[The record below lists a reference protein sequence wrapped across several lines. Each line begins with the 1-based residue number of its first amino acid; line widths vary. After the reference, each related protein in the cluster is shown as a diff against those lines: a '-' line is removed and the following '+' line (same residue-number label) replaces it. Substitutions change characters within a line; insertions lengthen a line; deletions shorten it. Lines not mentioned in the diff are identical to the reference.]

1 MNAANSINPIELD
14 ATITALGNIWLQSF
28 LQLHDPTTKEEDVIA
43 TATAASALL
52 RQVLRLSREQT
63 TIISQEQLRHLKRED
78 SLSESM
84 TNLLQELRQ
93 DIALK
98 FEGIYALLQ
107 PIANNISIITEK
119 LTHHDTR
126 ITQLEHDMQLL
137 KGYLHD

>member
-63 TIISQEQLRHLKRED
+63 TIIISQEQLRHLKKED
-78 SLSESM
+78 SM

-107 PIANNISIITEK
+107 PIASNISIITEQ